1 MRSAGNGATTG
12 FTSVGLSLLAAA
24 AALQTPVHAQESWK
38 PTRPV
43 TVIAANA
50 PGGTSDRT
58 ARELQRILQKHRL
71 VEVPINVVNRQGGN
85 GTIALNQLHASPGDG
100 HVLLIVTSANLSAH
114 IAGLTPYGHGD
125 FTPLAVLME
134 EYFGVNVRAD
144 ASIQSAREL
153 LDRLRKK
160 PDSLTFGTASIAGN
174 NYTSLA
180 SALKKAGVDVKQLK
194 PVTFAGGG
202 QITMALLG
210 GHVDVVNTGL
220 SNMVD
225 HLVQGRMRTLV
236 VTGPRRSW
244 GPFAAVPTWRE
255 VGVDV
260 VQTSWRGMMGPKGI
274 SSAQIAYWDGV
285 FRKVTQTEDWKAEL
299 QENYWVSAY
308 TGAGEVKQRL
318 DAEYVELKQ
327 ILGELGMARP
337 Q

>member
-1 MRSAGNGATTG
+1 M
-12 FTSVGLSLLAAA
+12 LLAAIVPA
-24 AALQTPVHAQESWK
+24 AAHAQESWK

-43 TVIAANA
+43 TLIAANA

-58 ARELQRILQKHRL
+58 ARELQRIIQKYRL
-71 VEVPINVVNRQGGN
+71 VEVPINIVNRPGGN
-85 GTIALNQLHASPGDG
+85 GTIALNQLHSNPGDG
-100 HVLLIVTSANLSAH
+100 HVLLIATSANLSAH
-114 IAGLTPYGHGD
+114 IAGLTPYSHSD
-125 FTPLAVLME
+125 FTPLSVLME
-134 EYFGVNVRAD
+134 EYFGVNVRAG
-144 ASIQSAREL
+144 AAIQSAREL
-153 LDRLRKK
+153 LERLKK
-160 PDSLTFGTASIAGN
+160 SPDSLAFGTASLAGN

-194 PVTFAGGG
+194 TVTFAGGG

-255 VGVDV
+255 AGVDV
-260 VQTSWRGMMGPKGI
+260 VQVSWRGLMGAKGI
-274 SSAQIAYWDGV
+274 TPAQVAYWDAV
-285 FRKVTQTEDWKAEL
+285 FRKLVQTEEWKMEL
-299 QENYWVSAY
+299 HENYWVGNY
-308 TGAGEVKQRL
+308 TGAADVRRRL

-327 ILGELGMARP
+327 ILGELGMAKSDDKK
-337 Q
+337 